1 VFENLVYLVIGFVG
15 TLLGL
20 EAAWHFTACS
30 IPDKTIKPCMYK
42 QDKASSNE
50 HIADKKRGRYFRN
63 NWKRRKKE
71 EEV

>member
-42 QDKASSNE
+42 QVKLALMST
-50 HIADKKRGRYFRN
+50 
-63 NWKRRKKE
+63 
-71 EEV
+71 